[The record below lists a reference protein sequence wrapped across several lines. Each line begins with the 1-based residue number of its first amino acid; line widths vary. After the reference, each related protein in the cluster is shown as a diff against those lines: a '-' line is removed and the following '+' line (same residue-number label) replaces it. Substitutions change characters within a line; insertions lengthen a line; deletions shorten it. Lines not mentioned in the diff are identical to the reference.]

1 MSKRFESKKEA
12 ASRINKILAELEG
25 NQPNG
30 EVHDTLK
37 KNYDILL
44 KRYGDL
50 EKIFRFHKGIIQNIS
65 SGIFTIDMNGYLT
78 FLNRAALD
86 ILEYS
91 SDEILGKKVEVL
103 FEDENQINRIIR
115 QIVDEKALFESKEAE
130 LVSGNGKMIPIGF
143 STTLLKQS
151 DDHTFDG
158 IIFIFRDITYITT
171 LRKQIERMDRL
182 ATLGELAAGIAHEIR
197 NPLAGIKAS
206 AQVLEDSYNED
217 DFRTQLVTR
226 IVKEIDRSNEL
237 LKRFFNFARP
247 NKPKQDFHDIE
258 NIIDGV
264 YLLMASRFKKQK
276 IRYSTNFSE
285 IKHKIFAD
293 ESQIEQVILNLFIN
307 AAEAMPNGGDI
318 LVEVGETDGIRLS
331 ENQHGHSVVYVRIK
345 DSGPGI
351 PVEKHE
357 KIFNPFYTTKADG
370 VGLGLSISTR
380 LLEENNGKIE
390 IQSRQGEGAVFSI
403 YLPVVINNKTEQV

>member
-12 ASRINKILAELEG
+12 ASRINKILAELDG
-25 NQPNG
+25 NQPNS
-30 EVHDTLK
+30 EVHETLK
-37 KNYDILL
+37 KKYDLLL
-44 KRYGDL
+44 KRYSDL
-50 EKIFRFHKGIIQNIS
+50 EKIFRFHKGITQNIS
-65 SGIFTIDMNGYLT
+65 SGIFTIDMKGYIT
-78 FLNRAALD
+78 FLNRAALE
-86 ILEYS
+86 ILEYG
-91 SDEILGKKVEVL
+91 SDEILGKKVELL
-103 FEDENQINRIIR
+103 FDDEDLIRRIIR
-115 QIVDEKALFESKEAE
+115 EIVDEKAMFESKEAE
-130 LVSGNGKMIPIGF
+130 LVSGNGKLIPIGF

-217 DFRTQLVTR
+217 NFRTQLVTR

-247 NKPKQDFHDIE
+247 NKPKQDFHHIE

-264 YLLMASRFKKQK
+264 YLLMASRFKKHK
-276 IRYSTNFSE
+276 IQYRTNFSE
-285 IKHKIFAD
+285 NKHKIFAD
-293 ESQIEQVILNLFIN
+293 ESQIEQVVLNLFIN
-307 AAEAMPNGGDI
+307 AAEAMPKGGEI
-318 LVEVGETDGIRLS
+318 QVEVGETDGIRLS
-331 ENQHGHSVVYVRIK
+331 ENQQGRTVVYVRIK

-390 IQSRQGEGAVFSI
+390 VQSRQGEGAVFSF
-403 YLPVVINNKTEQV
+403 YLPVVLNNKTEQV